1 MVLGLSG
8 ASQGCQPMNYAWM
21 SHIWLGPTWFDA
33 AKSPYFVLFA
43 FAFLPTI
50 GWKLGSAF
58 IAHGIDETS
67 ELFRFINS
75 VAAALLAGI
84 AAEFLLRPQGA
95 LVHAPAMA
103 RLGALVLALLAFA
116 LTRRSVLAGVLA
128 GEAAIMV
135 LTFAFSR

>member
-1 MVLGLSG
+1 
-8 ASQGCQPMNYAWM
+8 MNQVWM
-21 SHIWLGPTWFDA
+21 SQAWLDS

-43 FAFLPTI
+43 FGFLPTI

-75 VAAALLAGI
+75 VASALLAGI

-95 LVHAPAMA
+95 LAHAPLLA
-103 RLGALVLALLAFA
+103 RFGALVFGLVAFA
-116 LTRRSVLAGVLA
+116 VTRRSVFVGVLA
-128 GEAAIMV
+128 GEVAIML
-135 LTFAFSR
+135 LTFVVSR

>member
-1 MVLGLSG
+1 MIQVW
-8 ASQGCQPMNYAWM
+8 MNEV
-21 SHIWLGPTWFDA
+21 WLGPAWFDA

-58 IAHGIDETS
+58 VAHGIDETS

-75 VAAALLAGI
+75 VASALLAGI

-95 LVHAPAMA
+95 LAHAPALA
-103 RLGALVLALLAFA
+103 RLGALVIAILAFA
-116 LTRRSVLAGVLA
+116 LTRRSVLVGVLA
-128 GEAAIMV
+128 GEAAIML
-135 LTFAFSR
+135 LTFAFSH